1 MRKIILVLVAAF
13 ALTALIPMTASA
25 FECPRHFKAAQAA
38 IDKVTKNMK
47 SMGKSIPKAQ
57 MGLVHSLV
65 DDAKTWLSSARHNH
79 QKPQGIFD
87 HARSIAKADTALGY
101 AVAANIFHSKLMK

>member
-25 FECPRHFKAAQAA
+25 FECPRHFRAAQAA

-47 SMGKSIPKAQ
+47 GMGSMAKAQ
-57 MGLVHSLV
+57 MALVHSLV

-79 QKPQGIFD
+79 KKPQGIFD
-87 HARSIAKADTALGY
+87 HARSIAKADTALGF
-101 AVAANIFHSKLMK
+101 AGAADMFLSKLMK